1 MRRDH
6 LLSKDGRTMSSIPT
20 LHGLM
25 SPAQTLLMLII
36 ICGIGL
42 LVSIMLLISKLMT
55 RKVTAVAEMSDAE
68 LDRRRRLLE
77 IERMEL
83 EIRERKQQM
92 TA

>member
-1 MRRDH
+1 
-6 LLSKDGRTMSSIPT
+6 
-20 LHGLM
+20 M

>member
-1 MRRDH
+1 
-6 LLSKDGRTMSSIPT
+6 
-20 LHGLM
+20 
-25 SPAQTLLMLII
+25 
-36 ICGIGL
+36 
-42 LVSIMLLISKLMT
+42 MT